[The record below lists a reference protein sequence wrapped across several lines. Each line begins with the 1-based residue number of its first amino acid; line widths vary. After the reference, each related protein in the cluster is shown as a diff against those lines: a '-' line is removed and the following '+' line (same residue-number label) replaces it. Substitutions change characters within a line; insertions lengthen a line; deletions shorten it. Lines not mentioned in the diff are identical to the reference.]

1 MTPAEKEKTMRQ
13 KYMLSRDDTK
23 NQLKIREYAVT
34 ERDPKKVMV
43 SMLEKSKFSFLC
55 EETYASEGILLAIA
69 GGMHALITKLRT
81 RNIFPIA
88 PYITPIAEAVITLY
102 KAPEEGTIEL
112 RFDDA
117 DLVAHP
123 EADAAT

>member
-1 MTPAEKEKTMRQ
+1 MRQ
-13 KYMLSRDDTK
+13 KFKISRDDET

-34 ERDPKKVMV
+34 ERDPKKVLV
-43 SMLEKSKFSFLC
+43 TMLEKSKFSFLC
-55 EETYASEGILLAIA
+55 EETYSGEAIMKA
-69 GGMHALITKLRT
+69 ITSGMQTLVTRLRT
-81 RNIFPIA
+81 RNLFPIE

-117 DLVAHP
+117 DLVAP
-123 EADAAT
+123 FDADAPA

>member
-1 MTPAEKEKTMRQ
+1 MRQ
-13 KYMLSRDDTK
+13 NYMISRDDASK
-23 NQLKIREYAVT
+23 LLKIREFAVT

-55 EETYASEGILLAIA
+55 EETYDSETIVRAISK
-69 GGMHALITKLRT
+69 GMYALVTKLRP

-88 PYITPIAEAVITLY
+88 AYITPIAEAVITLY
-102 KAPEEGTIEL
+102 AAPEEGAIEL

-117 DLVAHP
+117 DLVARP
-123 EADAAT
+123 EADAPA